1 MSRTV
6 TLARTVTLVLPVEDD
21 HAVAGVLAPGLVAVP
36 GTRIGV
42 VDNGLWHAMRTFTEL
57 FRADLLAAGA
67 TDLEVVPYDH
77 LAADFPEQ
85 QRALGPF
92 GRRVRGAVTG
102 LGN

>member
-1 MSRTV
+1 MT
-6 TLARTVTLVLPVEDD
+6 RTVTLVLPVEHDD
-21 HAVAGVLAPGLVAVP
+21 AVTGVLAPGSGALP
-36 GTRIGV
+36 GARMGV
-42 VDNGLWHAMRTFTEL
+42 VDNGLWSAMRTFTEL

-67 TDLEVVPYDH
+67 LGLEVVPFDH
-77 LAADFPEQ
+77 LAPDFPDQ